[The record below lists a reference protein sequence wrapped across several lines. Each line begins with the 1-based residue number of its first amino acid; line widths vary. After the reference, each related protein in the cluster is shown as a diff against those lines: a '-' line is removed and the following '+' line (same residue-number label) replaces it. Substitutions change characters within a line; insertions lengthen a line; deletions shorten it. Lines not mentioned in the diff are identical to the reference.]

1 VLILVW
7 VTLGIFNFGAL
18 SLIVIVTGACFVN
31 ENWNASQDW
40 LVFFFSKCCEYF
52 STNMYATSNSIP
64 EGRGRGVRCRNE
76 IHFSCYTLMF
86 FFFFE
91 KKSRAFF
98 FRAKL
103 VITVFVKFFVSGG
116 KPELT
121 PTHTCQFS
129 QFFPGSCSFPVC
141 SANSNGLS
149 VREAHRHCVSVVTA
163 LAHLW

>member
-1 VLILVW
+1 MQLVTVSLREEEEGSDVGMKFTFHVIL
-7 VTLGIFNFGAL
+7 L
-18 SLIVIVTGACFVN
+18 C
-31 ENWNASQDW
+31 
-40 LVFFFSKCCEYF
+40 
-52 STNMYATSNSIP
+52 
-64 EGRGRGVRCRNE
+64 
-76 IHFSCYTLMF
+76 F
-86 FFFFE
+86 FFFL
-91 KKSRAFF
+91 KKNLVHFF

-163 LAHLW
+163 LAHL